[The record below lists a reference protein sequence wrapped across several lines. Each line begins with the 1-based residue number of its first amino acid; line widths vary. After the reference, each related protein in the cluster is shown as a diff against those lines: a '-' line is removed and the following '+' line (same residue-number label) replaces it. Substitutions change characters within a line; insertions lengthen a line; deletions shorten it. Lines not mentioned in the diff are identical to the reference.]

1 MVPKTQM
8 LNEEAQR
15 GMELS
20 LNKVEKM
27 KSDFE
32 AQTKLCERLTIEL
45 FKKQADLKVSAKS

>member
-1 MVPKTQM
+1 M

-45 FKKQADLKVSAKS
+45 FKKQADLKVSAKT